1 MLIVGL
7 LLSIA
12 GLGVFC
18 WVVFNL
24 AVFALPFFAGL
35 SAGLAALQSGTGA
48 IGAVLVGVVA
58 GVVTLVVGQV
68 AFSTSHS
75 PAVRVPVALLFATPA
90 AVAGYHLS
98 LHLAE
103 LTSSSDAW
111 RQAFAIIGAAV
122 VGITALGRLT
132 IEMPPRRAAHALPAE

>member
-1 MLIVGL
+1 LIVGL

-48 IGAVLVGVVA
+48 IGAVLGGLAA

-68 AFSTSHS
+68 AFSTSRS
-75 PAVRVPVALLFATPA
+75 PMVRVPVALLFATPA
-90 AVAGYHLS
+90 AVAGYHIS

-103 LTSSSDAW
+103 LTSSTEAW
-111 RQAFAIIGAAV
+111 REAFAIIGAAV

-132 IEMPPRRAAHALPAE
+132 IEMLPGQAAHALPAE